1 MVSRTYSSLI
11 KGLAVL
17 AISLGFASG
26 AWATKY
32 IVTIDSPLTFQLF
45 KRAHMGSPIRSEAFQ
60 MLSNSGAKVEDLFD
74 QVQMIV
80 VEADSPRA
88 LEELKGQYGIAD
100 IEEEM
105 IIPAPKPLPL
115 ATGGSPVKESIGMPW
130 GIEAVRAP
138 EAWPTSNRGRGVRV
152 MVLDTGI
159 DRDHPNLA
167 SRFEKGRNFAGVDMP
182 NAPYDYFDNISH
194 GTHVAG
200 TIAADGAVTGLVGV
214 APEAKIL
221 SARVCSTQGCPSTAI
236 IGGVNWGIQEKVD
249 VMNLSLG
256 GPFPSDAAR
265 KAYQAAANKGIVVVA
280 ASGNDGVNRVSFPAA
295 YPSTIAVG
303 AVDENIAK
311 AGFSQWGPEL
321 DIVAPGVNVMSSVP
335 QGTGKATD
343 VAFDLN
349 DGNGPIQ
356 VESLPVNGSAV
367 TAAPV
372 TQSVV
377 FAGLGKPEDF
387 PSIDVRGKI
396 ALVRRGEI
404 AFGDKVKN
412 SIAAGAVGVILFN
425 NEPGILS
432 ATLGEGVT
440 VNIPVAFIAQDV
452 GEEMMTKT
460 NLSGTVHSRTSD
472 FEKMQG
478 TSMATPHM
486 SGVAALVKAVNK
498 QLTAEQVRDILKST
512 ATALTPNN
520 ENQFGAGLVDAYK
533 AVNKAAGIEGLLPA
547 TGTMH

>member
-1 MVSRTYSSLI
+1 
-11 KGLAVL
+11 
-17 AISLGFASG
+17 
-26 AWATKY
+26 
-32 IVTIDSPLTFQLF
+32 
-45 KRAHMGSPIRSEAFQ
+45 
-60 MLSNSGAKVEDLFD
+60 
-74 QVQMIV
+74 
-80 VEADSPRA
+80 
-88 LEELKGQYGIAD
+88 
-100 IEEEM
+100 
-105 IIPAPKPLPL
+105 
-115 ATGGSPVKESIGMPW
+115 
-130 GIEAVRAP
+130 
-138 EAWPTSNRGRGVRV
+138 